1 MDFAHKLCN
10 NESREI
16 LLKIVMLEKS
26 REFQRRVPQDLKIT
40 FEIDCACLQVSQ
52 ALQESIRDWLQ

>member
-1 MDFAHKLCN
+1 MDFAHRLCN

-40 FEIDCACLQVSQ
+40 FEIDCACLQVLQ
-52 ALQESIRDWLQ
+52 ALKESIRDRLQ

>member
-1 MDFAHKLCN
+1 MDFDQRLCN

-52 ALQESIRDWLQ
+52 ALRANL